1 MAFDGTVQ
9 NITVDMFGDTM
20 ERKYVQVQ
28 QGDTASR
35 TIRFYLEAFEEPYE
49 IPYGASVSLDI
60 KKTDGNHAICSG
72 TVEGKNTVIV
82 TLTSQACACA
92 GKQEA
97 QLYLYTGEGDIRSQK
112 FYVVIPKAVYK
123 KSGTVSKDENDMFR
137 ATKAEMEAVKKRQE
151 DLEKRLSSLIA
162 ASGETDGNTE
172 LQDIRNGADGV
183 TYQTAG
189 GAVRS
194 QFNKKADKDD
204 AMSWEQ
210 WFDMHRTGWHGGVTF
225 LQFASSQSPL
235 GTKTGDNAD
244 VVVQTSTATTKG
256 RNDFADNPVTDLMF
270 NGIEVNGYID
280 EDGDPHITAV
290 KGSPEFA
297 RDGSNGDVYMA
308 YLTPYYKRICTDE
321 VEGWDFADHKVDNLL
336 PWDDAVRPDG
346 TVRSFYFKA
355 KYPGVYNDD
364 GIVGSISGRKMIRAV
379 SHNSQIAIFN
389 KKGPQYCG
397 MTSTDASWA
406 QWMNDIKFANHN
418 SQATMAGAM
427 NSYYFQYPATVVEEG
442 VKRIII
448 SKNNA
453 KNLLVGSYVSIGY
466 GYVDN
471 GAVSLERGGANLHK
485 YADDVKILKIED
497 YDDKNSA
504 VYVDAPETF
513 STASV
518 ALNDTL
524 TSPVYLS
531 TMHWWSGSCDNV
543 LGPDGSPTSCTS
555 GKEPFVLSGVEFGHG
570 AYTVISDI
578 ILSGVYDADSDT
590 YSQTPYI
597 VNDSRK
603 IANNKLTDDYTEI
616 GYKLPD
622 TKDNWKYISK
632 VGYDSRYPF
641 LQLPTEVDASSTT
654 GFCDGLHTGARGTSL
669 REWLWFGA
677 LGYGARAGL
686 RFVLAYD
693 GVDWSWWYCALRLS
707 SLRRGVAAR
716 G

>member
-1 MAFDGTVQ
+1 
-9 NITVDMFGDTM
+9 
-20 ERKYVQVQ
+20 
-28 QGDTASR
+28 
-35 TIRFYLEAFEEPYE
+35 
-49 IPYGASVSLDI
+49 
-60 KKTDGNHAICSG
+60 
-72 TVEGKNTVIV
+72 
-82 TLTSQACACA
+82 
-92 GKQEA
+92 
-97 QLYLYTGEGDIRSQK
+97 
-112 FYVVIPKAVYK
+112 
-123 KSGTVSKDENDMFR
+123 
-137 ATKAEMEAVKKRQE
+137 
-151 DLEKRLSSLIA
+151 
-162 ASGETDGNTE
+162 
-172 LQDIRNGADGV
+172 
-183 TYQTAG
+183 
-189 GAVRS
+189 
-194 QFNKKADKDD
+194 
-204 AMSWEQ
+204 
-210 WFDMHRTGWHGGVTF
+210 
-225 LQFASSQSPL
+225 
-235 GTKTGDNAD
+235 
-244 VVVQTSTATTKG
+244 
-256 RNDFADNPVTDLMF
+256 
-270 NGIEVNGYID
+270 
-280 EDGDPHITAV
+280 
-290 KGSPEFA
+290 
-297 RDGSNGDVYMA
+297 
-308 YLTPYYKRICTDE
+308 
-321 VEGWDFADHKVDNLL
+321 
-336 PWDDAVRPDG
+336 
-346 TVRSFYFKA
+346 
-355 KYPGVYNDD
+355 
-364 GIVGSISGRKMIRAV
+364 
-379 SHNSQIAIFN
+379 
-389 KKGPQYCG
+389 
-397 MTSTDASWA
+397 
-406 QWMNDIKFANHN
+406 
-418 SQATMAGAM
+418 MAGAM

-448 SKNNA
+448 SKSNA

-555 GKEPFVLSGVEFGHG
+555 EKEPFVLSGVEFGHG

-622 TKDNWKYISK
+622 TKGNWKYISK

-654 GFCDGLHTGARGTSL
+654 GFCDGLHTGARSTSL
-669 REWLWFGA
+669 REWLWFGY
-677 LGYGARAGL
+677 LGGGANAGL
-686 RFVLAYD
+686 RCVGASVR
-693 GVDWSWWYCALRLS
+693 VDWGWWSYALRLS